1 MAITTYIAMPFE
13 HDDLAAARESILAAA
28 KEAFEAGK
36 HGRVEIVLPDGKY
49 TVREPLRFSVEENP
63 ELASLDITLRAKNPG
78 QAQVSSLVRMDGTKF
93 DRPEGKSY
101 FTYDFIKKEGVHP
114 LFRDFFL
121 NFKKI
126 PMASSRVFRNLDP
139 LTDAEREGKE
149 LREGFW
155 APIDICEQIV
165 KEPIGATELVMY
177 IEWNFA
183 IFHVASVDLTKT
195 RTEGDVTYAL
205 VRLCEGEMEAFA
217 KRLGRILNIGGRE
230 MFFTNCPAL
239 MTTNTFAYDYHT
251 GVLYLDAE
259 NPEYMWCHALE
270 YPACETLLEL
280 EGVENVTVDGIA
292 FTGTTSTHV
301 CRNFYLTGQANTIA
315 GLEEKNMRRLWN
327 AALWARNTRALTV
340 TNCVFRGLGTNGLQ
354 AVDRTTLLSVKDN
367 QFYDVA
373 MCAVTVG
380 NPTSDWDD
388 PKNRTFRLA
397 IENNYF
403 NHIAY
408 GYPASPCIY
417 VAQVDGVRLLHNT
430 VKDCAYSAVSIG
442 WTWSPANY
450 ELGERVNIRGAHL
463 AYNYFH
469 NYMQLLRD
477 GGAIYVL
484 GGNANRYTTPERFNR
499 MHDNF
504 AILDERK
511 KGGAKYG
518 YYCDG
523 ASSNWDVFHSVVLN
537 DEQMPIFSQP
547 HPQAL
552 SFHNHFTDIWSNTT
566 AHPSTDQ
573 AHRDII
579 RTNYVYDDLAPEEY
593 LEKHPEAR
601 AIRDAAGCDLPL

>member
-1 MAITTYIAMPFE
+1 MAITTYIAMPYE
-13 HDDLAAARESILAAA
+13 HDDLATARDAILAAA
-28 KEAFEAGK
+28 KEAAEAGK

-49 TVREPLRFSVEENP
+49 TVREPLRFSTEENP

-93 DRPEGKSY
+93 DRPEGKDY
-101 FTYDFIKKEGVHP
+101 FTYDYKEKEGIHP

-126 PMASSRVFRNLDP
+126 PMASSRIFRNLDP
-139 LTDAEREGKE
+139 LTDAERDGTEV
-149 LREGFW
+149 REGFW
-155 APIDICEQIV
+155 APIDICEEIV
-165 KEPIGATELVMY
+165 KEPLGATELVIY
-177 IEWNFA
+177 IEWKFTILHVDA
-183 IFHVASVDLTKT
+183 IDLTKT
-195 RTEGDVTYAL
+195 REENGVTYAL
-205 VRLCEGEMEAFA
+205 VRIKEGETETFA
-217 KRLGRILNIGGRE
+217 KRLGRNLNIGNRE

-251 GVLYLDAE
+251 GVLYLNAE

-301 CRNFYLTGQANTIA
+301 CKTLYYSGQANTVE
-315 GLEEKNMRRLWN
+315 GLEEKNVRRLWH
-327 AALWARNTRALTV
+327 AALLARNTRALTV

-354 AVDRTTLLSVKDN
+354 AVDRTTLLTVKDN

-373 MCAVTVG
+373 MCAVSVG
-380 NPTSDWDD
+380 NPTSDWEN

-408 GYPASPCIY
+408 GYPSCPCIY
-417 VAQVDGVRLLHNT
+417 VAQVDGIRLLHNT
-430 VKDCAYSAVSIG
+430 VEDCAYSAISVG

-450 ELGERVNIRGAHL
+450 ELGERVNIRGAVI
-463 AYNYFH
+463 AYNRFH

-523 ASSNWDVFHSVVLN
+523 AASNWDVYHNVVLN

-552 SFHNHFTDIWSNTT
+552 SYHNHFTDIWSNTT
-566 AHPSTDQ
+566 PHVSTDQ
-573 AHRDII
+573 VHRDII
-579 RTNYVYDDLAPEEY
+579 RTNYVYDDLAPDEY
-593 LEKHPEAR
+593 LEKYPEAR